1 MNMVDSSA
9 RLRLNFIFL
18 HSPFLFR
25 NTDKA
30 TIRVVIALAGDCLT
44 MIGWK
49 GKKLWKI

>member
-18 HSPFLFR
+18 HSPFFYR

-30 TIRVVIALAGDCLT
+30 TIRVVVGLAAKHLM
-44 MIGWK
+44 MIG
-49 GKKLWKI
+49 

>member
-30 TIRVVIALAGDCLT
+30 TIRVVVGLAAKHLM
-44 MIGWK
+44 MIG
-49 GKKLWKI
+49 